1 MKYQLEYDKVLITN
15 KDFVLEKTGEIISS
29 VSMIIRFGKVFEGDP
44 SEGVYAYFEE
54 ADSTL
59 PGLLRISYDSETKE
73 FGFYPHE
80 ILGDN
85 YEVVGYTKDV
95 GVGFAEGHNISKEEF
110 YEIIEEYGH
119 FFATDKSLQNC
130 AYWVHDVE
138 ENDNQ
143 NNEVETIEE
152 YFSMALAV
160 SSSET
165 YGYIAR
171 FSEKNPCW
179 CLNLIRDGAKRE
191 KYCGQHY
198 PLNNTDMENLIKV
211 FSLFAKQNRKII
223 VDTKDYLYKEMDY
236 LFKNEFVTN
245 LNRIEK
251 KVLNLD
257 NCTLEEF
264 IIEDNLMGSDKEDYG
279 CIARASEE
287 EPVWCLF
294 LSSED
299 SDGKK
304 YCGGHYP
311 LHITDMEDLI
321 KVFSWYSKHE
331 KRLIVNTEG
340 YFFEREI
347 REMTYPNRIENNLL
361 NSTNYLIEKEY
372 DDRFLIHRELEDN
385 EINGYSEDEICVYK
399 GKRYLAAIVV
409 CSSEDKA
416 VSVIKSYWRA
426 IDILVERAVMESE
439 NK

>member
-15 KDFVLEKTGEIISS
+15 ENFVLEKTGEVISS
-29 VSMIIRFGKVFEGDP
+29 VSMVIRFNKVFEGSP
-44 SEGVYAYFEE
+44 SDGIYTYFEE
-54 ADSTL
+54 ADSNL
-59 PGLLRISYDSETKE
+59 PGLLRVAYDSETKE
-73 FGFYPHE
+73 FSYYPHE

-95 GVGFAEGHNISKEEF
+95 GVGFAEGHFISKEEF
-110 YEIIEEYGH
+110 DEIIEKYGH
-119 FFATDKSLQNC
+119 FFATDKSLQSC
-130 AYWVHDVE
+130 AYWVHEIE

-152 YFSMALAV
+152 YFSMALEV

-179 CLNLIRDGAKRE
+179 CLILIRDGAKGE

-211 FSLFAKQNRKII
+211 FSLFVKRHRKII
-223 VDTKDYLYKEMDY
+223 VDTKDYLCNEMDY

-245 LNRIEK
+245 SNRIEK
-251 KVLNLD
+251 KVLNSD

-264 IIEDNLMGSDKEDYG
+264 INDDNLYDSDKVTYG
-279 CIARASEE
+279 YIARASEE

-294 LSSED
+294 LRSED
-299 SDGKK
+299 SDGEK
-304 YCGGHYP
+304 YCSGHYP

-347 REMTYPNRIENNLL
+347 REMNYPNRVENNLS

-372 DDRFLIHRELEDN
+372 DNRFLIHRELEEK
-385 EINGYSEDEICVYK
+385 EINRYSEDETCVYK
-399 GKRYLAAIVV
+399 GKRYLGAIVI
-409 CSSEDKA
+409 CSSEDEA
-416 VSVIKSYWRA
+416 VAVVKSYWRGLDTL
-426 IDILVERAVMESE
+426 IERFGGV
-439 NK
+439 KG